1 MREIAGVQDER
12 RLFGS
17 RFDLRDCGTE
27 RGGDISVRGLVEPDM
42 AVADLDEAEAAHARA
57 VSDGATRG
65 PFDRHALEHA
75 ACQCPHCARA
85 DPGHALQEPAPIPGL
100 LIIVLFHT
108 RLLVHGRRKSA
119 PQTSSPP
126 R

>member
-12 RLFGS
+12 RLFGC
-17 RFDLRDCGTE
+17 RLDLRDRGTQ
-27 RGGDISVRGLVEPDM
+27 RGGDIGVRGLVEPDM
-42 AVADLDEAEAAHARA
+42 AVADLDEAEAAHPRT
-57 VSDGATRG
+57 VTHGATRG
-65 PFDRHALEHA
+65 LFDRHALEHTA
-75 ACQCPHCARA
+75 RQGPHRARA

-108 RLLVHGRRKSA
+108 RLLLHGRRKSA